1 MAQKK
6 IQVVTSAGSF
16 AAKIIKV
23 DGANDLALL
32 KVQGRFTPLPIA
44 ASRNVKM
51 GGIVMT
57 IGFPDP
63 DLQGFSPKF
72 AKGEIAALSGP
83 TDDPRFFQ
91 ISVPVQPGNSGGA
104 LVDEHGNVVGIV
116 AAKLSAK
123 AALESSGS
131 LPENVN
137 YAIKSSFLLGFLESM
152 PDASNLLKEP
162 ETAARK
168 TDDIISLAR
177 DATALLLVY

>member
-1 MAQKK
+1 MWLMAQKK

-72 AKGEIAALSGP
+72 AKGEIAALSGQLGWGAGRR
-83 TDDPRFFQ
+83 TRDRSRHCGSKIVGQ
-91 ISVPVQPGNSGGA
+91 SGTGIEWVPA
-104 LVDEHGNVVGIV
+104 
-116 AAKLSAK
+116 
-123 AALESSGS
+123 
-131 LPENVN
+131 
-137 YAIKSSFLLGFLESM
+137 
-152 PDASNLLKEP
+152 
-162 ETAARK
+162 
-168 TDDIISLAR
+168 
-177 DATALLLVY
+177 